1 MFSSPLP
8 VGRGSLHSSD
18 DARVDTVVNGA
29 PAAQI
34 IDRLAQALHD
44 GANGDAFASLLYCFV
59 RIVARIQVGEN
70 AHCRSPS
77 DRVFGTL
84 ELDRRDIRVHSGI
97 ELDGALTMLHAVS
110 GSNDGES
117 QETDADAQIS
127 IALSCPH
134 ACMRAHKRMRTRT
147 PTTSIISPGASSRA
161 CSVAARTLSTDSPDP
176 LSPVA

>member
-1 MFSSPLP
+1 MLSSPLP

-18 DARVDTVVNGA
+18 DARVDNVVSGA

-59 RIVARIQVGEN
+59 RIVACIQVGEN

-77 DRVFGTL
+77 DRVLGTL

-97 ELDGALTMLHAVS
+97 ELDGALTMVMLHAVS

-117 QETDADAQIS
+117 
-127 IALSCPH
+127 
-134 ACMRAHKRMRTRT
+134 
-147 PTTSIISPGASSRA
+147 
-161 CSVAARTLSTDSPDP
+161 
-176 LSPVA
+176 